1 MLWGA
6 VKDFDLTFI
15 FGFSI
20 KFYPHSC
27 TFYQSA
33 KVFSE
38 QFFLCTCCAGSPFI
52 RSGSP
57 FMRSGQA
64 CTKSNRLLDDR
75 LKDDQNRNTAYKA
88 K

>member
-20 KFYPHSC
+20 KFYTHSC

-38 QFFLCTCCAGSPFI
+38 RFFLLAVIPSFYDISIKKASLYKIGAKFKEI
-52 RSGSP
+52 E
-57 FMRSGQA
+57 F
-64 CTKSNRLLDDR
+64 NFF
-75 LKDDQNRNTAYKA
+75 QNS
-88 K
+88 

>member
-1 MLWGA
+1 MILLGLKDCGDIYELLAKFKEIPKKILVMLWGA

-20 KFYPHSC
+20 KFYTHSC

-38 QFFLCTCCAGSPFI
+38 RFFLLAV
-52 RSGSP
+52 
-57 FMRSGQA
+57 
-64 CTKSNRLLDDR
+64 LL
-75 LKDDQNRNTAYKA
+75 
-88 K
+88 